1 MAKTK
6 PVKPNLIGQ
15 VGSVLSQADGLRIFL
30 AFIKNNKHAVALQLA
45 PPASALDNI
54 LQAFKDHT
62 DIPLQIPLASFFS
75 LLSTYLMSQNVRLE
89 VRGALM
95 SLDIWTVVLAD
106 SGAGKTFA
114 FNMVADAAKKA
125 LGIKPNF
132 SEVASAAAYAQQ
144 LADNNNTLWF
154 CDEFAQVLAQI
165 ENINSPMGQCK
176 EYLLKTYDGK
186 LIERI
191 TKANQIRVE
200 NPCLSVLGLNTG
212 ESFLNK
218 VSEESF
224 TDGFSQRFSYL
235 LAKSEVDR
243 SPKDFAWYDIT
254 DIKPVLEQAW
264 QDVGALVIHPRYSV
278 SEKAF
283 RAYEIAYQ
291 TMFGTHGITP
301 SFYRR
306 LTFKSWKYA
315 LMYHILLGKSSP
327 ELDDIDVAWG
337 MRMTQQHMIDLA
349 QILGQYNYSNLAKTI
364 DKVVALREKFHA
376 QGKRFGAREL
386 AQNCRDVKSAA
397 EAKGLLAL
405 CEQIFPIQAHTP
417 PKVSSNSGSIGR
429 AL

>member
-1 MAKTK
+1 MPKTK
-6 PVKPNLIGQ
+6 PIRPKFHYCE
-15 VGSVLSQADGLRIFL
+15 SDVLSLADRMRIFL
-30 AFIKNNKHAVALQLA
+30 TFNNENQHAVARQLA
-45 PPASALDNI
+45 PAASALDKI
-54 LQAFKDHT
+54 FQTFETHT

-75 LLSTYLMSQNVRLE
+75 LLSTHLMSQNVRLD
-89 VRGALM
+89 VRGAVIP
-95 SLDIWTVVLAD
+95 LDIWTVVLAD

-114 FNMVADAAKKA
+114 FNAVADAAKKT
-125 LGIKPNF
+125 LGIEPKF

-144 LADNNNTLWF
+144 LQDNNNTLWF

-191 TKANQIRVE
+191 TKGNELRIE
-200 NPCLSVLGLNTG
+200 KPCLSVLGLNTV

-235 LAKSEVDR
+235 LAKSDADR
-243 SPKDFAWYDIT
+243 SPKDYAWYDMSA
-254 DIKPVLEQAW
+254 IKPVLEQAW
-264 QDVGALVIHPRYSV
+264 QEIGGVVIHPEYTV
-278 SEKAF
+278 SQQAF

-291 TMFGTHGITP
+291 TMFGAHGIGP

-315 LMYHILLGKSSP
+315 LMYHILLGKSSA
-327 ELDDIDVAWG
+327 ELDEIDVAWG
-337 MRMTQQHMIDLA
+337 MRMTRQHMVDLA
-349 QILGQYNYSNLAKTI
+349 QILGQYNYSKLAKTI
-364 DKVVALREKFHA
+364 DKVVALREKFMA

-397 EAKGLLAL
+397 EAKSLLTL
-405 CEQIFPIQAHTP
+405 CEQIYPTQIPSKLSA
-417 PKVSSNSGSIGR
+417 NSGLMTLT
-429 AL
+429 A

>member
-6 PVKPNLIGQ
+6 PVRPHL
-15 VGSVLSQADGLRIFL
+15 VGHAHEAISQADRVRIFL
-30 AFIKNNKHAVALQLA
+30 AFNKNNQHAVALQLA
-45 PPASALDNI
+45 PPASALDKM
-54 LQAFKDHT
+54 LQAFKEHT

-75 LLSTYLMSQNVRLE
+75 LLSTHLMSQSVRLE
-89 VRGALM
+89 VRGAEM
-95 SLDIWTVVLAD
+95 PLDIWTVVLAD

-114 FNMVADAAKKA
+114 FNMVADAAKKV
-125 LGIKPNF
+125 LGVEPKF

-144 LADNNNTLWF
+144 LEENNNTLWF

-191 TKANQIRVE
+191 TKANEIRIE
-200 NPCLSVLGLNTG
+200 NPCLSVLGLNTV

-235 LAKSEVDR
+235 LAKSDADR
-243 SPKDFAWYDIT
+243 SPRDFAWYDMKAIR
-254 DIKPVLEQAW
+254 PELEQAW
-264 QDVGALVIHPRYSV
+264 REIGSVVIHSQYSV

-291 TMFGTHGITP
+291 TMFGAHGIAP

-315 LMYHILLGKSSP
+315 LMYHILLGKDGS
-327 ELDDIDVAWG
+327 ELDEMDVAWG
-337 MRMTQQHMIDLA
+337 MRMTQQHMVDLA
-349 QILGQYNYSNLAKTI
+349 QILGQYNYSKLAKTI
-364 DKVVALREKFHA
+364 DKVVCLREKFRA

-397 EAKGLLAL
+397 EAKSLLAL
-405 CEQIFPIQAHTP
+405 CEQIYPIPAQAMP
-417 PKVSSNSGSIGR
+417 QISANAAPMVL
-429 AL
+429 AA